1 MADLVTRIVLDDKQ
15 FNDNIQKSKQQIKS
29 YTDFT
34 KNLGG
39 TFTKLASGIGVA
51 ITASEAFGKAVNSNK
66 AIQDKFITVTE
77 GMQETVN
84 DFFSALVSGDW
95 TVFDKGITEAIKK
108 GQKYVS
114 TLRDVRASLR
124 IGTYSAD
131 EAEAKRDKYESL
143 MLQKGL
149 SSEDRQ
155 NYYNQFKTASD
166 EYIQTLERT
175 TSFSFQKLQEAL
187 QAKGVKVNN
196 VNELN
201 EIYKKYLDPAT
212 EEYQQ
217 LEQYKKDKAEL
228 EKLGTQIRG
237 NMGQYDTYY
246 RTPEAKAAKKAF
258 DENYGGKGYENIIRF
273 QNLFNEENN
282 DKISSLFENIVQL
295 NSRVAEAI
303 KTADDGKNDIN
314 DLINEDKNNAIKIA
328 QDNRNKQFESN
339 QLSWDIDNWVNE
351 ELHGLHDGL
360 VRKAKGLDPVQVTY
374 ELVPVDEEDPDE
386 LTLPTSTA
394 ITDKEV
400 VTLNDYADAISNI
413 ANVMTALNTSTVEGA
428 QGWLT
433 WASSLMQS
441 SAIAV
446 EAIKKVIAAKTAEAA
461 ASGAAEAAKTPIV
474 GWLMVGAAITSVLAA
489 FAALPKFATGG
500 IVGGGSYSGDN
511 ILARVNSGEMI
522 LNQYQQG
529 NLFRMLNGGNE
540 NSKSNVEFTIRGD
553 KLVGV
558 LNNYNNKFKKIR

>member
-39 TFTKLASGIGVA
+39 TFTKLAGGIGVA

-228 EKLGTQIRG
+228 ERLGTYMRG
-237 NMGQYDTYY
+237 NMGQYDIYY

-314 DLINEDKNNAIKIA
+314 DLINEDNNSAIKIA

-351 ELHGLHDGL
+351 EMNGLHDGL
-360 VRKAKGLDPVQVTY
+360 VRKAKGLDPVQITY
-374 ELVPVDEEDPDE
+374 QLVPIDEEDTDE
-386 LTLPTSTA
+386 LPLPTSTA